1 MNILYLRTVYSC
13 SIPFLYYFSMS
24 LWLYILMQRNILRKN
39 KKFYY
44 TLGIFLLMYLFP
56 GLVGTIIKSIVCK
69 EIDG

>member
-1 MNILYLRTVYSC
+1 
-13 SIPFLYYFSMS
+13 
-24 LWLYILMQRNILRKN
+24 MQRNILRKN